1 MAAGSPQSAKVPSS
15 RFNINAFYDPQP
27 DRPGSL
33 NIPGG
38 YFLDEDPTDFDPTF
52 FGITPIEATWM
63 DPQQRK
69 LLEVVYEALESSGTP
84 LDKLVGSS
92 TGCFVGS
99 FTSDFQQMSFKE
111 HDFRHTYSA
120 TGVDPGILSSR
131 IAHVFDLRGPS
142 AMINCACSSS
152 LAALHMACSAIQS
165 HDCEAAFVGGSNLIL
180 TVDQHLNTAK
190 LGVLSPTS
198 RCHTFDKRAD
208 GYARAEGV
216 GALYIKSLSSALRDG
231 DPVRAVIRSTAINS
245 NGRITG
251 VGISHPSVDGQ
262 YQVIRKAY
270 EKAAIDPSHTGYI
283 ECHGT
288 GTQAGDPKELEAI
301 SKAIVAESKHS
312 SPLLVG
318 SVKPNIGHSEAS
330 SSISTIIKAV
340 LAIENGIIPPT
351 AGISELNAEIPWKT
365 LNIQVVVEPTKF
377 PISLPGRRVSINASG
392 YGGTNAHAILENLP
406 ARDRQGSKYKSIL
419 KADMPYDVS
428 ITATRPHLVVFSAH
442 SKPTLLRN
450 VRQHADMSYKPKLVD
465 LAYTLA
471 ECRSTLNFRSYAV
484 CRQDSFT
491 ADILAA
497 LQAVRE
503 STTSPTIGFVFTGQG
518 AQWPMMGSHLF
529 KVFPTYRQTIQ
540 RLDQVLARLEFPPVW
555 TIEGC
560 LSDCDSPYNV
570 HDPEISQPLCTAV
583 QIGLVEL
590 LAKWEVYP
598 TVAIGHSSGE
608 IAAAFTSGYLSI
620 DDAMLVAFL
629 RGKAIAAC
637 KTDGAMLAVNL
648 GPAEILPYIGV
659 YDGKVRIAC
668 HNSDSNVTLSGNADI
683 VDELKV
689 RFETSHIVARK
700 IKTGGR
706 AYHSQHMASVALQYR
721 DMLETT
727 RSFCSPHSLLPQ
739 NQRPCR
745 MISTVTGDHLDDK
758 EIDATYWALNL
769 ESPVFFKQA
778 MHKAI
783 ETTPS
788 LNMLVEVGPHPA
800 LSGPIRQIFSS
811 SNKALSYL
819 PTLKRY
825 QNDIDQLLILAGELW
840 AKGSPLNLS
849 AVTRVERLLQNG
861 TLESAP
867 GSLLV
872 DLPIYQWD
880 YSKKYFSEPR
890 QSQEHRECKYPRH
903 DLLGRRIPGLSLAEP
918 QWRNVLRLADL
929 PWLKDHKLGQ
939 DIVFPAA
946 GYLAMAIEAITQM
959 KTVSWDVRDIQSYS
973 LRDVSIPTALAV
985 PDDQD
990 GVETLFS
997 LHPLKTEATLP
1008 PKNVSHQWYSFR
1020 LVSVTKQHDSW
1031 NEHATGTVGVNM
1043 SPKKME
1049 FPLNAKASGRSWY
1062 RSLTQAGFIYGPTF
1076 QNIINVRADYKRRV
1090 ASCETMLSPGPEPT
1104 LKGSASSIHPGIVDC
1119 CLQSIIV
1126 SIYAGQLSKVVHG
1139 FVPVRIDSVDLWTTN
1154 IPENGES
1161 AVVKTDVYDGEDRR
1175 FIANSQMAS
1184 KHQQLIIDFQGVH
1197 CVAYEAAVP
1206 QLIQQSYQKLT
1217 YWQSRWLPD
1226 LRMSS
1231 MCTALEIFE
1240 DPKAMDVVSL
1250 LCHNNASMKLLDIDG
1265 TFTSDMTGGNNFVNI
1280 TVCVP
1285 TEELYHTMQKS
1296 LKDRDFVNRRGVDI
1310 DWNLLKEAQPRPRDQ
1325 IIILDDAE
1333 EAILSNLQE
1342 DELKHLQG
1350 LTSTSARI
1358 LWVTSG
1364 DLLSCQKPKHAMA
1377 SGLARCLRSENASL
1391 DLITVDIDTASTSDE
1406 QMSKTIAML
1415 IDRQA
1420 AAHGDLEAEYIVK
1433 NGLLYTSRLTP
1444 IYDRGDTYPSST
1456 NEVHSVPLE
1465 TNSVYEAEVRSNE
1478 LYFRNRGV
1486 PLDLPGPANAVVSIS
1501 AIGVNPAHSLN
1512 DMKSSYQG
1520 ASMNDI
1526 GGVVKALGSEVSHLK
1541 IGDRVIGFS
1550 PNNFSTM
1557 QNLYA
1562 SQLCPIREDES
1573 LPTLVSLP
1581 VAFSTAFHGLLELA
1595 QLESGETVLILD
1607 STGIAGLAA
1616 VQVCRKVHANFIIV
1630 CQKEENYTHLREA
1643 GYSEDQVV
1651 VFHNGNFS
1659 SEIEKLMGSVR
1670 VDVVFSG
1677 HVTDDV
1683 VQNSIQVLAPYARI
1697 VLLGQRDRH
1706 RAFLKKSPDFGELT
1720 VFHLDMMEVCG
1731 AGPSL
1736 RFDSNAVYLLV
1747 GCFGGV
1753 GRSLTTWMID
1763 HGAKHLA
1770 FMARSGSES
1779 PSAANFVSSIETR
1792 GIEVTVLKCDVAIK
1806 EDVETAIR
1814 SVSRDRKLRGVVN
1827 AAMVLNVS
1835 DVHPFEATVL
1845 KKCIRTGCSN
1855 LWIRRSGARRLA
1867 PKSKGRRTFT
1877 KRSKGLT

>member
-1 MAAGSPQSAKVPSS
+1 
-15 RFNINAFYDPQP
+15 
-27 DRPGSL
+27 
-33 NIPGG
+33 
-38 YFLDEDPTDFDPTF
+38 
-52 FGITPIEATWM
+52 
-63 DPQQRK
+63 
-69 LLEVVYEALESSGTP
+69 
-84 LDKLVGSS
+84 
-92 TGCFVGS
+92 
-99 FTSDFQQMSFKE
+99 
-111 HDFRHTYSA
+111 
-120 TGVDPGILSSR
+120 
-131 IAHVFDLRGPS
+131 
-142 AMINCACSSS
+142 
-152 LAALHMACSAIQS
+152 
-165 HDCEAAFVGGSNLIL
+165 
-180 TVDQHLNTAK
+180 
-190 LGVLSPTS
+190 
-198 RCHTFDKRAD
+198 
-208 GYARAEGV
+208 
-216 GALYIKSLSSALRDG
+216 
-231 DPVRAVIRSTAINS
+231 
-245 NGRITG
+245 
-251 VGISHPSVDGQ
+251 
-262 YQVIRKAY
+262 
-270 EKAAIDPSHTGYI
+270 
-283 ECHGT
+283 
-288 GTQAGDPKELEAI
+288 
-301 SKAIVAESKHS
+301 
-312 SPLLVG
+312 
-318 SVKPNIGHSEAS
+318 
-330 SSISTIIKAV
+330 
-340 LAIENGIIPPT
+340 
-351 AGISELNAEIPWKT
+351 
-365 LNIQVVVEPTKF
+365 
-377 PISLPGRRVSINASG
+377 
-392 YGGTNAHAILENLP
+392 
-406 ARDRQGSKYKSIL
+406 
-419 KADMPYDVS
+419 
-428 ITATRPHLVVFSAH
+428 
-442 SKPTLLRN
+442 
-450 VRQHADMSYKPKLVD
+450 
-465 LAYTLA
+465 
-471 ECRSTLNFRSYAV
+471 
-484 CRQDSFT
+484 
-491 ADILAA
+491 
-497 LQAVRE
+497 
-503 STTSPTIGFVFTGQG
+503 
-518 AQWPMMGSHLF
+518 MGSHLF

-608 IAAAFTSGYLSI
+608 IAAAFTSDYLSI

-872 DLPIYQWD
+872 DLPPYQWD

-1043 SPKKME
+1043 SPKNLPAEME

-1062 RSLTQAGFIYGPTF
+1062 RSLTQAGFVYGPTF

-1154 IPENGES
+1154 IPKNSES

-1240 DPKAMDVVSL
+1240 DPKAMDVVWL

-1296 LKDRDFVNRRGVDI
+1296 LKDRDFVKFVHLDIASERLPNSFDILYDVIVIAEPTNLDDQFLQNCHDILVEGGFLIITGQCDKERLSDSKMRCNFETIATRRGKFSLLVKSLAGTQTKSQGIQQCDLRPDSQQSQSVLLVTRTCCHHLRSLLLDNFSRRGVDI

-1350 LTSTSARI
+1350 LRSTSARI

-1486 PLDLPGPANAVVSIS
+1486 PLDLPGPAHAVVSIS
-1501 AIGVNPAHSLN
+1501 AIGVNPA
-1512 DMKSSYQG
+1512 
-1520 ASMNDI
+1520 
-1526 GGVVKALGSEVSHLK
+1526 VGS
-1541 IGDRVIGFS
+1541 
-1550 PNNFSTM
+1550 
-1557 QNLYA
+1557 
-1562 SQLCPIREDES
+1562 
-1573 LPTLVSLP
+1573 
-1581 VAFSTAFHGLLELA
+1581 
-1595 QLESGETVLILD
+1595 
-1607 STGIAGLAA
+1607 
-1616 VQVCRKVHANFIIV
+1616 
-1630 CQKEENYTHLREA
+1630 
-1643 GYSEDQVV
+1643 
-1651 VFHNGNFS
+1651 
-1659 SEIEKLMGSVR
+1659 
-1670 VDVVFSG
+1670 
-1677 HVTDDV
+1677 
-1683 VQNSIQVLAPYARI
+1683 
-1697 VLLGQRDRH
+1697 
-1706 RAFLKKSPDFGELT
+1706 
-1720 VFHLDMMEVCG
+1720 
-1731 AGPSL
+1731 
-1736 RFDSNAVYLLV
+1736 
-1747 GCFGGV
+1747 
-1753 GRSLTTWMID
+1753 
-1763 HGAKHLA
+1763 
-1770 FMARSGSES
+1770 
-1779 PSAANFVSSIETR
+1779 
-1792 GIEVTVLKCDVAIK
+1792 
-1806 EDVETAIR
+1806 
-1814 SVSRDRKLRGVVN
+1814 
-1827 AAMVLNVS
+1827 
-1835 DVHPFEATVL
+1835 
-1845 KKCIRTGCSN
+1845 
-1855 LWIRRSGARRLA
+1855 
-1867 PKSKGRRTFT
+1867 
-1877 KRSKGLT
+1877 